1 MDRFEEYAE
10 TTYLV
15 KKNYLKREITEEDMN
30 WYNQL
35 WMSNN
40 AEAIYRRLNVDGDN
54 KEEIIADLMKIQ
66 PRYKSFADFVKNI
79 DKMRIQEEK
88 KNE

>member
-1 MDRFEEYAE
+1 MFDR
-10 TTYLV
+10 
-15 KKNYLKREITEEDMN
+15 KTEEDMN